1 MKEMFE
7 GIFAKE
13 FMLFYGEVLEYTLDP
28 GTDHPTDLNV
38 HTVSGSQIDTGGQT
52 KYHRLN
58 RMLADWRVGRP
69 STLDPRRCR
78 NLLRQSNCAG
88 RCLHYYRR
96 KGTS

>member
-13 FMLFYGEVLEYTLDP
+13 FMLFYGEVLEYTLIREN
-28 GTDHPTDLNV
+28 HPTDLNV

-58 RMLADWRVGRP
+58 RMLADWHVGRTDALDEDMQKFITTEQLCRQMF
-69 STLDPRRCR
+69 TL
-78 NLLRQSNCAG
+78 L
-88 RCLHYYRR
+88 
-96 KGTS
+96 